1 MKRERDNKDA
11 KKRKKKAEREKEF
24 VFLYLKLNHALK
36 QDKSETYTLNSKT
49 WLIWK

>member
-1 MKRERDNKDA
+1 MKGERDNKDA

-36 QDKSETYTLNSKT
+36 QDKSE
-49 WLIWK
+49 LIP